1 MMYNNDRLTVII
13 MISNIKKY
21 ITLDEIIY
29 WILKLDSLSRS
40 VIKSD

>member
-1 MMYNNDRLTVII
+1 MMYNNAVII